1 MRSFFSFSL
10 WFIIGYILDSLIEKD
25 NICSTSPYYLL
36 ILSLTTISKSFIWL
50 GFIMDSAVCFAEF
63 RVAWLKVQAP
73 PAYFY
78 WLSAARYLIYTVINI
93 YLYHLTS
100 ETSQIITAQLVIWI
114 FCMIL
119 QAKYMICTLWMNK
132 LLSNG
137 INNPVAYAVG
147 PIVKQ
152 ATAGA

>member
-1 MRSFFSFSL
+1 
-10 WFIIGYILDSLIEKD
+10 
-25 NICSTSPYYLL
+25 
-36 ILSLTTISKSFIWL
+36 
-50 GFIMDSAVCFAEF
+50 MDSAVCFAEF

-73 PAYFY
+73 PVYFY

-119 QAKYMICTLWMNK
+119 QAKYMICTFWMSK

-137 INNPVAYAVG
+137 INNPVAYAIG
-147 PIVKQ
+147 PIGKQ
-152 ATAGA
+152 AIAGA